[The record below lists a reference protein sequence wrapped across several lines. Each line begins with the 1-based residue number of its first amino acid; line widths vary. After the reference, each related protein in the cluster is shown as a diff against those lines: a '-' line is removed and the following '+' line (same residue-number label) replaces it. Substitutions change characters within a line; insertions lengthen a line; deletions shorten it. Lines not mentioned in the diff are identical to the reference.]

1 MATQR
6 GALVQLVAPT
16 AAAVRNKF
24 KKQMKINEYRIRN
37 QGIII
42 KIQQTRHMF
51 AELQCTSVPLGPL
64 KKLVHVYVSG
74 YVTQFGECLKK

>member
-1 MATQR
+1 MNI
-6 GALVQLVAPT
+6 G
-16 AAAVRNKF
+16 F
-24 KKQMKINEYRIRN
+24 EN

-51 AELQCTSVPLGPL
+51 AELQCTSVPLDPL